1 LSNRYRSDFTGS
13 VVAFGA
19 NLETRSIQAESVLD
33 GQIGYTFQSGPLN
46 NLSVLFQVN
55 NITDEPFT
63 TLINDDERLVK
74 DYQEYGR
81 TFLVGVN
88 YKF

>member
-1 LSNRYRSDFTGS
+1 
-13 VVAFGA
+13 
-19 NLETRSIQAESVLD
+19 
-33 GQIGYTFQSGPLN
+33 LN